1 MRNDNLNDRND
12 ELRDNNDDQLRPNT
26 MNEMIREASGNA
38 DTNLNELQDTS
49 TGAPASDDTNRGT
62 DTTHGVNYSPN
73 DASGV
78 LSGGTVDMDNQG
90 GTGGH
95 GSLAARGKFGSNLEP
110 KHNVTGSDFDGQVST
125 S

>member
-12 ELRDNNDDQLRPNT
+12 ELRDQNDDQLRPNT
-26 MNEMIREASGNA
+26 MNEMIREASGDA

-49 TGAPASDDTNRGT
+49 TGTHHSDDSRNNDISR
-62 DTTHGVNYSPN
+62 GVNYSPN

-90 GTGGH
+90 DVGAH
-95 GSLAARGKFGSNLEP
+95 AAPGAHGKFGSNLEP

>member
-12 ELRDNNDDQLRPNT
+12 DLRDGNEDQLRPNT
-26 MNEMIREASGNA
+26 TNEMIREASGNP
-38 DTNLNELQDTS
+38 DTNLNALQDTS
-49 TGAPASDDTNRGT
+49 TGAPDTGSSRSGDIT
-62 DTTHGVNYSPN
+62 RGVNYSPN

-78 LSGGTVDMDNQG
+78 LSGGTSDMDNQG
-90 GTGGH
+90 DVGAH
-95 GSLAARGKFGSNLEP
+95 AAPGSHGKFGSNLEP